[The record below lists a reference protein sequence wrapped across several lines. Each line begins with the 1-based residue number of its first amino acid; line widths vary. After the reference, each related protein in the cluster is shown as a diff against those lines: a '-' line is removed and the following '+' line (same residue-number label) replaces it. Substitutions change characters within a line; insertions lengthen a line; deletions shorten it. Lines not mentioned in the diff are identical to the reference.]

1 MTEIVTV
8 TGRLLAA
15 LGLVALNGF
24 FVASEFAFVRVRS
37 TAVDQL
43 VADGRAGA
51 QTLQDALDKLDDYL
65 AATQLGITIASLALG
80 WLGEP
85 AVAALIEPV
94 LSSVVSE
101 QAVHL
106 IAVVVGFSVI
116 TFLHVVYGELAAKTL
131 SIAAPERMALLVA
144 PPMKLFYIVFKPAL
158 IVLNGTANRTT
169 SLFGIPP
176 ASETEAT
183 LSEGELRRALAN
195 AQKGGHVDA
204 DEAAMI
210 ERVFELDDR
219 TAREIMVPRPN
230 VRTVPAD
237 MSLSELRSHVAEQGH
252 TRYPVVD
259 AESGERPVGFVD
271 VKSVLQATE
280 GVGEAGD
287 TDTDSLTAGDLADDA
302 PVVPESRGAD
312 ALLQKLRDEQRQMA
326 IVIDEWGT
334 VEGIATV
341 EDVVEVV
348 VGDIRDEFDDATD
361 ELGITTDEEDG
372 GYVADGAIAIAEVNE
387 RLGTNLDSGAYSTL
401 AGFVL
406 DRLGRQ
412 PETNDQ
418 VTDNG
423 HQFTVTA
430 VEENRIER
438 VRITAADET
447 ASPQD

>member
-1 MTEIVTV
+1 MTEIVSV

-43 VADGRAGA
+43 VADGTAGA
-51 QTLQDALDKLDDYL
+51 QTLQDALGKLDDYL

-94 LSSVVSE
+94 LSQFVGE
-101 QAVHL
+101 QTVHL
-106 IAVVVGFSVI
+106 IALVVGFSVI

-144 PPMKLFYIVFKPAL
+144 PPMKLFYLVFKPAL

-176 ASETEAT
+176 ASETEVT
-183 LSEGELRRALAN
+183 LSEEELRRALAN
-195 AQKGGHVDA
+195 AQEGGQVGA

-230 VRTVPAD
+230 VKTVPAD
-237 MSLSELRSHVAEQGH
+237 MPLSELRSYVAEQGH

-280 GVGEAGD
+280 GHSED
-287 TDTDSLTAGDLADDA
+287 TDTGPLTAGDLADDA
-302 PVVPESRGAD
+302 PVVPESRSAD
-312 ALLQKLRDEQRQMA
+312 ALLEKLRDEQRQMA

-341 EDVVEVV
+341 EDVVEIV
-348 VGDIRDEFDDATD
+348 VGDIRDEFDDERD
-361 ELGITTDEEDG
+361 ELGISSNGDDS
-372 GYVADGAIAIAEVNE
+372 GYIADGAVTIAEVNE
-387 RLGTNLDSGAYSTL
+387 RLGTDLDSGAYSTL

-412 PETNDQ
+412 PETHDQ
-418 VTDNG
+418 VTDDG

-430 VEENRIER
+430 VEENRIEQI
-438 VRITAADET
+438 RITADDR
-447 ASPQD
+447 ASAQD